1 MTRIMKQT
9 FLMVG
14 SATALMFSSF
24 YGVHAGQI
32 IEEVLVIGTKEDARK
47 VAGSGSVI
55 DKEDLDRQDQTDL
68 NQILASVPG
77 LYFREE
83 DGYGLRP
90 NIGIRGATTDRSQKI
105 TMMEDGVLIGP
116 APYSAPAA
124 YYVPNVARMSA
135 VEVLKG
141 PSAIKYGPHTV
152 GGAINFVTADV
163 PDESQGEV
171 DLSYGSDAYAK
182 MEGFVAKPIGSVG
195 VLVDFLRYQSD
206 GFKQLDGGDDSGF
219 ERNDIN
225 VKLKWQPKTEL
236 HQVVTFKV
244 GYADENSD
252 ETYLGL
258 TDADFSS
265 NPDRRYR
272 ASSLDYFLSKH
283 RLIQVNYGVS
293 INEGLQVNVKAY
305 RNEFER
311 AWNKFDGLLSG
322 TATQKILANPKFYGN
337 QYLVLTGAVD
347 STGVAAD
354 TIDVTNND
362 REFMSSGLQLSMNLD
377 HKLFGIN
384 QTLSSGIRYHYDEV
398 DREHKQRGYLMRSGQ
413 LVFDGVTRDPK
424 VVNHA
429 ETDAYSIYLSNDFQ
443 FERML
448 VTLGVRHEDISGSV
462 DNLLIGVESANDQ
475 QETSPGVSVFFPW
488 NDSYSFVAGVH
499 RGFSPSG
506 PGSSGVSAEES
517 VNYEAGL
524 RFQRGE
530 LFAEAIGFFS
540 DYSNLLGRCRISDFG
555 CQPGDEFSGGAV
567 EIYGLETMLDY
578 SMPLGEEFSF
588 SLKGSYTYTHS
599 EFQDSFLS
607 TFSQFGIVRAGDEL
621 PYLPQH
627 MANVDAR
634 LTNSSWELSASI
646 KYQSKMRE
654 EPGSSNIQSD
664 LHAEDYT
671 VVDLGLTWFIS
682 EPFSLQL
689 LARNAADDRAI
700 VSHRPFGA
708 RPNLPR
714 TLILRARYTFL

>member
-1 MTRIMKQT
+1 MTRIMNQT
-9 FLMVG
+9 FRMVA
-14 SATALMFSSF
+14 SATALMLSSF
-24 YGVHAGQI
+24 YGVHAAQI

-55 DKEDLDRQDQTDL
+55 NKEDLDRQDQTDL

-163 PDESQGEV
+163 PDEDQGEV

-182 MEGFVAKPIGSVG
+182 VEGFVAKPIGDVG

-206 GFKQLDGGDDSGF
+206 GFKELDGGGDSGF

-225 VKLKWQPKTEL
+225 VKLKWQPQTEL
-236 HQVVTFKV
+236 QQSVTLKLGF
-244 GYADENSD
+244 ADEDSD

-258 TDADFSS
+258 TDADFIS

-272 ASSLDYFLSKH
+272 ASSLDNFSSKH
-283 RLIQVNYGVS
+283 RLMQINYGVRV
-293 INEGLQVNVKAY
+293 NEGLQINVKAY

-347 STGVAAD
+347 SIGVAAD

-362 REFMSSGLQLSMNLD
+362 REFMSSGLQISVNLD
-377 HKLFGIN
+377 HQLFGVN

-413 LVFDGVTRDPK
+413 LVFDGVSRNPK

-429 ETDAYSIYLSNDFQ
+429 ETDAYSVYFSNDFQ
-443 FERML
+443 FERLL

-475 QETSPGVSVFFPW
+475 QETSPGMSVFFPW
-488 NDSYSFVAGVH
+488 NDSLSLVAGVH

-517 VNYEAGL
+517 VNYEAGM
-524 RFQRGE
+524 RFQRGKF
-530 LFAEAIGFFS
+530 FAEAIGFFS

-567 EIYGLETMLDY
+567 EIYGLETMVDY
-578 SMPLGEEFSF
+578 SILLGEELSF
-588 SLKGSYTYTHS
+588 SLNGSYTYTHS

-627 MANVDAR
+627 MANIDAR
-634 LTNSSWELSASI
+634 LTNNSWELSASI
-646 KYQSKMRE
+646 KYQSEMRE
-654 EPGSSNIQSD
+654 EPGSRNIQSD

-671 VVDLGLTWFIS
+671 VVDLGVTWFIS
-682 EPFSLQL
+682 EPLALQL

-714 TLILRARYTFL
+714 TLILRAKYTFL

>member
-1 MTRIMKQT
+1 MTKTMKQT

-163 PDESQGEV
+163 PDEPQGEV

-182 MEGFVAKPIGSVG
+182 MEGFVAKPIGNIG

-206 GFKQLDGGDDSGF
+206 GFKQLDGGGDSGF

-236 HQVVTFKV
+236 QQVVTFKV
-244 GYADENSD
+244 GFADEDSD

-265 NPDRRYR
+265 NPDRRYG
-272 ASSLDYFLSKH
+272 ASSLDNFSSKH
-283 RLIQVNYGVS
+283 HLVQVNYGVN

-305 RNEFER
+305 RNKFER

-362 REFMSSGLQLSMNLD
+362 RKFMSSGLQLSVNLD
-377 HKLFGIN
+377 HQLFGIN

-413 LVFDGVTRDPK
+413 LVFDGLTRDPK

-488 NDSYSFVAGVH
+488 NDSFSLVAGVH

-567 EIYGLETMLDY
+567 EIYGLETMLNY
-578 SMPLGEEFSF
+578 SMPLGEELSF
-588 SLKGSYTYTHS
+588 SLNGSYTYTHS

-627 MANVDAR
+627 MANLDAR
-634 LTNSSWELSASI
+634 LTNNSWELSASI
-646 KYQSKMRE
+646 KYQAEMRE
-654 EPGSSNIQSD
+654 EPGSSNIHSD
-664 LHAEDYT
+664 LHTEDYT
-671 VVDLGLTWFIS
+671 VVDLGVTWFIS
-682 EPFSLQL
+682 EPLAVQL
-689 LARNAADDRAI
+689 LARNAADDRSI

-714 TLILRARYTFL
+714 TLILRAKYSF

>member
-1 MTRIMKQT
+1 MTKIMKQK

-14 SATALMFSSF
+14 GATALMFSSF
-24 YGVHAGQI
+24 HGVHAGQI

-55 DKEDLDRQDQTDL
+55 DKEDLDRHDQTDL

-163 PDESQGEV
+163 PDEAQGGV

-182 MEGFVAKPIGSVG
+182 MEGFVAKPIGNVG
-195 VLVDFLRYQSD
+195 VLIDFLRYQSD
-206 GFKQLDGGDDSGF
+206 GFKQLDGGGDSGF
-219 ERNDIN
+219 ERNDVN
-225 VKLKWQPKTEL
+225 VKLKWQPQTEL
-236 HQVVTFKV
+236 QQVVTFKL
-244 GYADENSD
+244 GFADEDSD

-258 TDADFSS
+258 TDADFRS

-272 ASSLDYFLSKH
+272 ASSLDNFSSKH
-283 RLIQVNYGVS
+283 RLMQINYGV
-293 INEGLQVNVKAY
+293 NVKDGLQINVKAY

-322 TATQKILANPKFYGN
+322 TATQKILANPEFYGN
-337 QYLVLTGAVD
+337 QYLILTGAVD
-347 STGVAAD
+347 SIGVAAD

-362 REFMSSGLQLSMNLD
+362 REFMSSGLQFSLNLD
-377 HKLFGIN
+377 HQLFGVS

-398 DREHKQRGYLMRSGQ
+398 DREHKQKGYLMRSSK
-413 LVFDGVTRDPK
+413 LFFDGVTRDPK
-424 VVNHA
+424 VFNHA
-429 ETDAYSIYLSNDFQ
+429 ETDAYSVYLSNDFQ
-443 FERML
+443 FERLL

-462 DNLLIGVESANDQ
+462 DNLLDGAKSANDQ

-488 NDSYSFVAGVH
+488 NDSFSLVAGVH

-578 SMPLGEEFSF
+578 SMPLGEELSF
-588 SLKGSYTYTHS
+588 SLNGSYTYTHS

-627 MANVDAR
+627 MANIDAR
-634 LTNSSWELSASI
+634 LTNNAWELSASI
-646 KYQSKMRE
+646 KYQSEMRE

-671 VVDLGLTWFIS
+671 VVDLGVTWFIS
-682 EPFSLQL
+682 EPLALQF
-689 LARNAADDRAI
+689 LARNVVDDRAI

-714 TLILRARYTFL
+714 TLILRAKYTFL

>member
-163 PDESQGEV
+163 PDEPQGEV

-182 MEGFVAKPIGSVG
+182 MEGFVAKPIGNVG
-195 VLVDFLRYQSD
+195 VLVDFLRYQTD
-206 GFKQLDGGDDSGF
+206 GFKQLDMGGDSGF

-225 VKLKWQPKTEL
+225 VKLKWQPQTDL
-236 HQVVTFKV
+236 QQVLTFKL
-244 GYADENSD
+244 GFADEDSD

-258 TDADFSS
+258 TDEDFSS

-272 ASSLDYFLSKH
+272 ASSLDNFSSKH
-283 RLIQVNYGVS
+283 RLMQVNYGVK
-293 INEGLQVNVKAY
+293 INEGLQINVKAY

-311 AWNKFDGLLSG
+311 AWNKFDGFLSG
-322 TATQKILANPKFYGN
+322 TATQKILANPQFYSN
-337 QYLVLTGAVD
+337 QYLVLTGGVD
-347 STGVAAD
+347 STGSAAD

-362 REFMSSGLQLSMNLD
+362 RKFMSSGIQFSMNID
-377 HKLFGIN
+377 HQLFGVD

-398 DREHKQRGYLMRSGQ
+398 DREHKQRGYLMRSSQ
-413 LVFDGVTRDPK
+413 LVFDGATRDPK
-424 VVNHA
+424 VFNHA
-429 ETDAYSIYLSNDFQ
+429 ETDAYSVYLSNEFQ
-443 FERML
+443 FERL
-448 VTLGVRHEDISGSV
+448 QVTLGVRHEDISGSV
-462 DNLLIGVESANDQ
+462 DNLLISVESSNDQ

-488 NDSYSFVAGVH
+488 NDSFSLVAGVH
-499 RGFSPSG
+499 RGFSPAG
-506 PGSSGVSAEES
+506 PGSSGVKAEES

-540 DYSNLLGRCRISDFG
+540 DYSNLLGRCRISDFD

-578 SMPLGEEFSF
+578 SMPIGEELSF
-588 SLKGSYTYTHS
+588 SVNGSYTYTYS

-607 TFSQFGIVRAGDEL
+607 TFSQFGIVSAGDEL
-621 PYLPQH
+621 PYLPEH
-627 MANVDAR
+627 MANIDAR
-634 LTNSSWELSASI
+634 LTNSRWELSASI
-646 KYQSKMRE
+646 KYQSEMRE
-654 EPGSSNIQSD
+654 VPGSNSIKSD
-664 LHAEDYT
+664 IHAEDYT
-671 VVDLGLTWFIS
+671 VLDLGVTWFIS
-682 EPFSLQL
+682 EPLSLQL

-714 TLILRARYTFL
+714 TLILRAKYTFL